1 MSNKAESNW
10 EVYVIQ
16 TDDGK
21 LYTGITS
28 DLARRFDEHQSHK
41 KGARFFHFSEAKKIL
56 FRERHPNRSE
66 ASKREMAIKKLTRKE
81 KLELITK
88 TSR

>member
-41 KGARFFHFSEAKKIL
+41 KGARFFHFPEAKKVL
-56 FRERHPNRSE
+56 FRESHPNRSE